1 MREITGLSGA
11 ERTELEAAFEEV
23 KTLVRTGQKR
33 QMDDATLLEYVD
45 RWAANRANP
54 TARTKLLDEIRAW
67 RPLTAEQKQAMAALE
82 HQKALV
88 SSLYEEKEELLAE
101 KDELLA
107 AQRDPATKSTDNAE
121 RLHEINH
128 RLNELDPSS
137 LPQRY
142 GAPKPPPGKIAEAEH
157 ALESAE
163 EAARKARLTLYDRI
177 RAAAP
182 SAAARERTIKLWKL
196 ERADKAAKGIPVDG
210 FDQVGKLRRAA
221 GKPTADHVVSVREIA
236 EMDGF
241 KELTWRQQKAIVDM
255 KENLIAMDAA
265 ANFSKNDVSWA
276 YWKNAS
282 SFYDQATIDA
292 MKLRE
297 ATIRTLIADAIRDA
311 KAAPVKP

>member
-1 MREITGLSGA
+1 
-11 ERTELEAAFEEV
+11 
-23 KTLVRTGQKR
+23 
-33 QMDDATLLEYVD
+33 MDDATLLEYVD

-54 TARTKLLDEIRAW
+54 TARTKVLDELRAW
-67 RPLTAEQKQAMAALE
+67 RPLTAEQKQAMGALE
-82 HQKALV
+82 RQKALV
-88 SSLYEEKEELLAE
+88 TSLYEEKEELLAE

-107 AQRDPATKSTDNAE
+107 AQRDPATKSAENAE
-121 RLHEINH
+121 RLREINQ
-128 RLNELDPSS
+128 RLKELDPSS

-142 GAPKPPPGKIAEAEH
+142 GAPKPPAGKIAEAEH
-157 ALESAE
+157 ALVGAE
-163 EAARKARLTLYDRI
+163 EAARRAQLTLYDRI

-182 SAAARERTIKLWKL
+182 SPAARERTISQWRL
-196 ERADKAAKGIPVDG
+196 ERAGKATKGIPVDS

-221 GKPTADHVVSVREIA
+221 GSLSADHIVSVREIV

-241 KELTWRQQKAIVDM
+241 KELTWKQQKAIVDM

-265 ANFSKNDVSWA
+265 ANSSKNDVSWA

-292 MKLRE
+292 MKVRE
-297 ATIRTLIADAIRDA
+297 ATIRKLIEDAIRDA